1 MTSPFVSFQTCLA
14 YYDEDTA
21 LVCPTCMRDA
31 QAGGLRMMATRVPVG
46 RFPCDYCKRWIGR

>member
-1 MTSPFVSFQTCLA
+1 MSATASFRTTLA

-21 LVCPTCMRDA
+21 IVCPLCMRDA

-46 RFPCDYCKRWIGR
+46 RFQCDYCKRWIG